1 MKTVLLTMT
10 MVLVAGL
17 LLAVKVLTVRG
28 GRFPSHHQSHQ
39 TPRRQGRPTAA
50 NATDTVK
57 KS

>member
-17 LLAVKVLTVRG
+17 LLSVKVLTVRG
-28 GRFPSHHQSHQ
+28 GKFPSHHHSPQTSHK
-39 TPRRQGRPTAA
+39 QGRPTAA